1 NQPWHEGLSVGYH
14 RAGIFGS
21 SRNSISDFGL
31 QALQRPMTGASKW
44 YWFKIAAS
52 EHFLSLLR
60 SLVFPTCTFRL
71 SQPATQPQRQLCSLI
86 PVASTLRR
94 PIQPIYQFPSATRQ
108 LGNAIHISEY
118 GILPF
123 LALGLNLVNKTGLHF
138 NHSNLKT
145 YLSLSPFVPRRSH
158 KAIVS
163 SCRCNTAPETVVCIF
178 PAPDQ
183 TSFPKCTLLNSLNV
197 CCEPDFHP
205 QRPIIIGEEGLDSPE
220 TVTLKYEEAVARANG
235 DLRGDSPPGGLLPM
249 SHYGK
254 HQPGPI
260 HGYDSARGYEEAAYQ
275 QYGAQ
280 NYPAQHGG
288 AAQLTAAQMNQ
299 GAFAANNAVAPYMG
313 VGSVDL
319 SVASFQP
326 STGGAGTKVLVKVS
340 SAYDLLAMA
349 PYYFLVFGTK
359 KVPADPIQ
367 DPQDNGSLLT
377 VSADAPP
384 FVITGCPNE
393 NVPVSLV
400 IETENHEHFQ
410 SAPVGQFVYHEAPL
424 GGPGASS
431 EVITRKVS
439 KSPEQQHQSPRSAS
453 TQLGNESAT
462 NTYDFAT
469 APQQPTQ
476 SPYGSNFPQDS
487 NNTNML
493 SAYRTNSFTDQHYP
507 RAVPPPL
514 RPPMAGWQAYGRT
527 PGPPITHT
535 QISRPSLTPLP
546 MPSATTPQLVR
557 TSSIPSSPGGGQ
569 GSGYSHWGSYS
580 NKAVLKIMGKLD
592 SMAVD
597 WSPEEWSNRRRIVM
611 FSKKQSGSTL
621 TASFRAVNVNERPPN
636 SICIS
641 CIWWAEKNECYVT
654 SVDTIYLL
662 EQLVVA
668 PARFTVEEKNRIRR
682 NLEGFRPLTV
692 SKAKADSE
700 EFFKIIMAFPN
711 PKPRNIEKDV
721 KVFPWKILESAL
733 KKIIGKYSASPSST
747 LPASHLLT
755 PTPVSAYPPL
765 PTPPAPTVASD
776 HISAYGVPS
785 QVHHEALTSPRSIT
799 GSTHSWPTYS
809 TGPPRT
815 LSPALT
821 AVSPRQSGLRLA
833 APLPAVTGYDSR
845 SMTAGSYGSGLH
857 TPIGNQHT
865 PPPAPGRWDTAI
877 PAMHAP
883 TTYAEQ
889 YQSMT
894 SHHAPSHQ
902 VYGGVGYGDGAQ
914 RA

>member
-1 NQPWHEGLSVGYH
+1 MSAAKFEC
-14 RAGIFGS
+14 
-21 SRNSISDFGL
+21 
-31 QALQRPMTGASKW
+31 ASYK
-44 YWFKIAAS
+44 
-52 EHFLSLLR
+52 HF
-60 SLVFPTCTFRL
+60 
-71 SQPATQPQRQLCSLI
+71 
-86 PVASTLRR
+86 
-94 PIQPIYQFPSATRQ
+94 
-108 LGNAIHISEY
+108 
-118 GILPF
+118 
-123 LALGLNLVNKTGLHF
+123 
-138 NHSNLKT
+138 
-145 YLSLSPFVPRRSH
+145 
-158 KAIVS
+158 
-163 SCRCNTAPETVVCIF
+163 
-178 PAPDQ
+178 
-183 TSFPKCTLLNSLNV
+183 
-197 CCEPDFHP
+197 EPDYHP

-260 HGYDSARGYEEAAYQ
+260 HGYDSTRGYQDAAYQ
-275 QYGAQ
+275 PYGGQ
-280 NYPAQHGG
+280 GYPAQHGG

-299 GAFAANNAVAPYMG
+299 EAFAANSA
-313 VGSVDL
+313 VGSYMSVGSIGL
-319 SVASFQP
+319 SVVSFQP
-326 STGGAGTKVLVKVS
+326 ASGIAGTKVMVKFTTP
-340 SAYDLLAMA
+340 YDILTMGPYFFLL
-349 PYYFLVFGTK
+349 FGGNK
-359 KVPADPIQ
+359 IPAELIK
-367 DPQDNGSLLT
+367 DPQDNSSMLT
-377 VSADAPP
+377 VSADAPL
-384 FVITGCPNE
+384 FGVTGCDSE
-393 NVPVSLV
+393 SVPVSLV
-400 IETENHEHFQ
+400 IETESGDEVSRTAAGH
-410 SAPVGQFVYHEAPL
+410 FVYHEAPL

-431 EVITRKVS
+431 DGITRKVS

-453 TQLGNESAT
+453 THMGNEAST

-469 APQQPTQ
+469 APQQPTH
-476 SPYGSNFPQDS
+476 SPYGTNFPQDNS
-487 NNTNML
+487 NNTML
-493 SAYRTNSFTDQHYP
+493 GAYRTNSFTEQHYS

-514 RPPMAGWQAYGRT
+514 RPPMTGWQAYGRT

-546 MPSATTPQLVR
+546 MPSASTPQLVR
-557 TSSIPSSPGGGQ
+557 TSSIPSSPGGGGQ
-569 GSGYSHWGSYS
+569 SSAYSHWGSYS

-592 SMAVD
+592 TMAME

-776 HISAYGVPS
+776 HVGAYGVPPH
-785 QVHHEALTSPRSIT
+785 VHAEALTSPRSIT
-799 GSTHSWPTYS
+799 GSTHSWPAYS
-809 TGPPRT
+809 TGPPRN

-821 AVSPRQSGLRLA
+821 AISPRQSGIRLA

-845 SMTAGSYGSGLH
+845 SMTTGSYGGGMQ
-857 TPIGNQHT
+857 TPLGPQHT
-865 PPPAPGRWDTAI
+865 PPPAGGRWDATM

-883 TTYAEQ
+883 ATYAEQ

-894 SHHAPSHQ
+894 AHHAPTHQ
-902 VYGGVGYGDGAQ
+902 VYGGGGYGDGAQ

>member
-1 NQPWHEGLSVGYH
+1 MSAAKFEC
-14 RAGIFGS
+14 
-21 SRNSISDFGL
+21 
-31 QALQRPMTGASKW
+31 ASYK
-44 YWFKIAAS
+44 
-52 EHFLSLLR
+52 HF
-60 SLVFPTCTFRL
+60 
-71 SQPATQPQRQLCSLI
+71 
-86 PVASTLRR
+86 
-94 PIQPIYQFPSATRQ
+94 
-108 LGNAIHISEY
+108 
-118 GILPF
+118 
-123 LALGLNLVNKTGLHF
+123 
-138 NHSNLKT
+138 
-145 YLSLSPFVPRRSH
+145 
-158 KAIVS
+158 
-163 SCRCNTAPETVVCIF
+163 
-178 PAPDQ
+178 
-183 TSFPKCTLLNSLNV
+183 
-197 CCEPDFHP
+197 EPDFHP

-235 DLRGDSPPGGLLPM
+235 DLRGESPSGGLLPM

-260 HGYDSARGYEEAAYQ
+260 HGYDSTRGYQDAAYQ
-275 QYGAQ
+275 QYGGQ
-280 NYPAQHGG
+280 SYPAQHDG
-288 AAQLTAAQMNQ
+288 AAHLTAAQMNQ
-299 GAFAANNAVAPYMG
+299 GAFAANSAVGQYMS
-313 VGSVDL
+313 VGNVGPSVV
-319 SVASFQP
+319 SCQP
-326 STGGAGTKVLVKVS
+326 GSGIAGTKVLVKVS
-340 SAYDLLAMA
+340 SYDILG
-349 PYYFLVFGTK
+349 PYIFLVFGTH
-359 KVPADPIQ
+359 KVPAEYLK
-367 DPQDNGSLLT
+367 DPQDSNGMLT
-377 VSADAPP
+377 VSADAPH
-384 FVITGCPNE
+384 FVVTNCPNE
-393 NVPVSLV
+393 NVPVSLL
-400 IETENHEHFQ
+400 IETESGEEVSRTAAGH
-410 SAPVGQFVYHEAPL
+410 FVYHEAPL

-431 EVITRKVS
+431 DDITRKVS
-439 KSPEQQHQSPRSAS
+439 KSPEQHQSPRSAS
-453 TQLGNESAT
+453 TQLGNEPST

-469 APQQPTQ
+469 APQQPAQ
-476 SPYGSNFPQDS
+476 SPYGSNFSQDTNS
-487 NNTNML
+487 NML
-493 SAYRTNSFTDQHYP
+493 SAYRTNSFTEQHYS

-514 RPPMAGWQAYGRT
+514 RPPMASWQAYTRA

-546 MPSATTPQLVR
+546 MPSASTPQLVR

-569 GSGYSHWGSYS
+569 SSGYSHWGSYS
-580 NKAVLKIMGKLD
+580 TKAVLKIMGKLD
-592 SMAVD
+592 SMAAD

-611 FSKKQSGSTL
+611 FNKKQTGSTL
-621 TASFRAVNVNERPPN
+621 TATFRAVNVNERPPN

-755 PTPVSAYPPL
+755 PAASAYPPL

-776 HISAYGVPS
+776 HINAYGVPS
-785 QVHHEALTSPRSIT
+785 QVHPDGLTSPRSIS
-799 GSTHSWPTYS
+799 GSTHSWPAYS

-845 SMTAGSYGSGLH
+845 SMTTGSYGGGLH
-857 TPIGNQHT
+857 TPIGTQHT
-865 PPPAPGRWDTAI
+865 PPTGPGRWDPTI

-883 TTYAEQ
+883 ATYAEQ

-894 SHHAPSHQ
+894 AHHGPSHQ
-902 VYGGVGYGDGAQ
+902 VYGGGGYGDGAQ

>member
-1 NQPWHEGLSVGYH
+1 MSAAKFEC
-14 RAGIFGS
+14 
-21 SRNSISDFGL
+21 
-31 QALQRPMTGASKW
+31 ASYK
-44 YWFKIAAS
+44 
-52 EHFLSLLR
+52 HF
-60 SLVFPTCTFRL
+60 
-71 SQPATQPQRQLCSLI
+71 
-86 PVASTLRR
+86 
-94 PIQPIYQFPSATRQ
+94 
-108 LGNAIHISEY
+108 
-118 GILPF
+118 
-123 LALGLNLVNKTGLHF
+123 
-138 NHSNLKT
+138 
-145 YLSLSPFVPRRSH
+145 
-158 KAIVS
+158 
-163 SCRCNTAPETVVCIF
+163 
-178 PAPDQ
+178 
-183 TSFPKCTLLNSLNV
+183 
-197 CCEPDFHP
+197 EPDFHP

-254 HQPGPI
+254 QQAGPI
-260 HGYDSARGYEEAAYQ
+260 HGYDASRGYQEAAYQ
-275 QYGAQ
+275 QYGSHS
-280 NYPAQHGG
+280 YPAQHGG

-299 GAFAANNAVAPYMG
+299 DAFAANSAVGSYMPVG
-313 VGSVDL
+313 VGPSVV
-319 SVASFQP
+319 SCQP
-326 STGGAGTKVLVKVS
+326 SSGMAGAKVMVKVS
-340 SAYDLLAMA
+340 SPYDLLSMA
-349 PYYFLVFGTK
+349 PYFSLVFGVQ
-359 KVPADPIQ
+359 KVSGHTIK
-367 DPQDNGSLLT
+367 DPQDSNGYMLT
-377 VSADAPP
+377 ISAEAPP
-384 FVITGCPNE
+384 FGVTSCSNE
-393 NVPVSLV
+393 NVPVTLL
-400 IETENHEHFQ
+400 IETESGEEV
-410 SAPVGQFVYHEAPL
+410 SRTAAGQFVYHEA
-424 GGPGASS
+424 GPGGSS
-431 EVITRKVS
+431 DDITRKVS

-453 TQLGNESAT
+453 TQMGNEAST

-469 APQQPTQ
+469 APQQSAPT
-476 SPYGSNFPQDS
+476 PYGSSFSQDH
-487 NNTNML
+487 NNGNNML
-493 SAYRTNSFTDQHYP
+493 SAYRTNSFAEQHYS

-569 GSGYSHWGSYS
+569 QSGYNHWGSYS
-580 NKAVLKIMGKLD
+580 NKAVLKIQGKLD

-597 WSPEEWSNRRRIVM
+597 WTPEEWSNRRRIVM
-611 FSKKQSGSTL
+611 FNKKQTGSTL
-621 TASFRAVNVNERPPN
+621 TTSFRSVNVNERPPN

-755 PTPVSAYPPL
+755 PTPVSAYPPPL
-765 PTPPAPTVASD
+765 PTPPAANVASD
-776 HISAYGVPS
+776 HVGSYGVPS
-785 QVHHEALTSPRSIT
+785 QVHQDGLTSPRSIS
-799 GSTHSWPTYS
+799 GSTHSWPAYS
-809 TGPPRT
+809 TGPGPRN

-821 AVSPRQSGLRLA
+821 AVSPRQQSGLRLA

-845 SMTAGSYGSGLH
+845 SMTTHSYGSGLH
-857 TPIGNQHT
+857 TPLGNHHA
-865 PPPAPGRWDTAI
+865 PSMGPGRWDPTI

-883 TTYAEQ
+883 TTYGEQ
-889 YQSMT
+889 YQPMT
-894 SHHAPSHQ
+894 THHAPSHQ
-902 VYGGVGYGDGAQ
+902 VYGGDGYGDGAQ

>member
-1 NQPWHEGLSVGYH
+1 MSAAKFEC
-14 RAGIFGS
+14 
-21 SRNSISDFGL
+21 
-31 QALQRPMTGASKW
+31 ASYK
-44 YWFKIAAS
+44 
-52 EHFLSLLR
+52 HF
-60 SLVFPTCTFRL
+60 
-71 SQPATQPQRQLCSLI
+71 
-86 PVASTLRR
+86 
-94 PIQPIYQFPSATRQ
+94 
-108 LGNAIHISEY
+108 
-118 GILPF
+118 
-123 LALGLNLVNKTGLHF
+123 
-138 NHSNLKT
+138 
-145 YLSLSPFVPRRSH
+145 
-158 KAIVS
+158 
-163 SCRCNTAPETVVCIF
+163 
-178 PAPDQ
+178 
-183 TSFPKCTLLNSLNV
+183 
-197 CCEPDFHP
+197 EPDFHP

-254 HQPGPI
+254 QQAGPI
-260 HGYDSARGYEEAAYQ
+260 HGYDASRGYQEAAYQ
-275 QYGAQ
+275 QYGSQ
-280 NYPAQHGG
+280 SYPAQHGG

-299 GAFAANNAVAPYMG
+299 DAFAANSAVGSYMPVG
-313 VGSVDL
+313 VGTSVV
-319 SVASFQP
+319 SCQP
-326 STGGAGTKVLVKVS
+326 SSGMAGTKVMVKVS
-340 SAYDLLAMA
+340 SPYDLLGMS
-349 PYYFLVFGTK
+349 PYLFLVFGVQ
-359 KVPADPIQ
+359 KVSGHAMKDSQ
-367 DPQDNGSLLT
+367 DSNGYMLT
-377 VSADAPP
+377 ISAEAPP
-384 FVITGCPNE
+384 FGVTSCNNE
-393 NVPVSLV
+393 NVPVTLL
-400 IETENHEHFQ
+400 IETESGEEV
-410 SAPVGQFVYHEAPL
+410 SRTAAGQFVYHEA
-424 GGPGASS
+424 GPGASS
-431 EVITRKVS
+431 DDITRKVS

-453 TQLGNESAT
+453 TQLGNEAST

-469 APQQPTQ
+469 APQQPAPT
-476 SPYGSNFPQDS
+476 PYGSNFSQDH
-487 NNTNML
+487 NNGNNML
-493 SAYRTNSFTDQHYP
+493 SAYRTNSFAEQHYS

-569 GSGYSHWGSYS
+569 QSGYNHWGSYS
-580 NKAVLKIMGKLD
+580 NKAVLKIQGKLD

-597 WSPEEWSNRRRIVM
+597 WTPEEWSNRRRIVM
-611 FSKKQSGSTL
+611 FNKKQTGSTL
-621 TASFRAVNVNERPPN
+621 TTSFRSVNVNERPPN

-755 PTPVSAYPPL
+755 PTPVSAYPPPL
-765 PTPPAPTVASD
+765 PTPPAPNVASD
-776 HISAYGVPS
+776 HVGSYGVAS
-785 QVHHEALTSPRSIT
+785 HVHQEGLTSPRSIS
-799 GSTHSWPTYS
+799 GSTHSWPAYS
-809 TGPPRT
+809 TGPGPRN

-833 APLPAVTGYDSR
+833 APLPAVTGYDNR
-845 SMTAGSYGSGLH
+845 SMTTHSYGSGMHAPL
-857 TPIGNQHT
+857 GNHH
-865 PPPAPGRWDTAI
+865 APSMGSGRWDPTI

-889 YQSMT
+889 YQPMNT
-894 SHHAPSHQ
+894 HHAPSHQ
-902 VYGGVGYGDGAQ
+902 VYGGDGYGDGAQ

>member
-1 NQPWHEGLSVGYH
+1 MSAAKFEC
-14 RAGIFGS
+14 
-21 SRNSISDFGL
+21 
-31 QALQRPMTGASKW
+31 ASYK
-44 YWFKIAAS
+44 
-52 EHFLSLLR
+52 HF
-60 SLVFPTCTFRL
+60 
-71 SQPATQPQRQLCSLI
+71 
-86 PVASTLRR
+86 
-94 PIQPIYQFPSATRQ
+94 
-108 LGNAIHISEY
+108 
-118 GILPF
+118 
-123 LALGLNLVNKTGLHF
+123 
-138 NHSNLKT
+138 
-145 YLSLSPFVPRRSH
+145 
-158 KAIVS
+158 
-163 SCRCNTAPETVVCIF
+163 
-178 PAPDQ
+178 
-183 TSFPKCTLLNSLNV
+183 
-197 CCEPDFHP
+197 EPDFHP

-254 HQPGPI
+254 PQPGPI
-260 HGYDSARGYEEAAYQ
+260 HGYDSSRGYQDAGYQ

-280 NYPAQHGG
+280 TYPAQHGSAG
-288 AAQLTAAQMNQ
+288 QLTAAQMNQ
-299 GAFAANNAVAPYMG
+299 EAFAANSA
-313 VGSVDL
+313 VGSYMPV
-319 SVASFQP
+319 SVSVNPSVVSYQP
-326 STGGAGTKVLVKVS
+326 SSGMAGTKVQVKINS
-340 SAYDLLAMA
+340 PYDLLTVA
-349 PYYFLVFGTK
+349 PFYSLVFGANKVSAQPTK
-359 KVPADPIQ
+359 ESQ
-367 DPQDNGSLLT
+367 DSNGYMFT

-384 FVITGCPNE
+384 FVVTGCASE
-393 NVPVSLV
+393 NVPVLV
-400 IETENHEHFQ
+400 LIETENGEQ
-410 SAPVGQFVYHEAPL
+410 VMKEAAGQFVYHEA
-424 GGPGASS
+424 GPGASS
-431 EVITRKVS
+431 DGITRKLS

-453 TQLGNESAT
+453 TQLGNEVNT

-469 APQQPTQ
+469 APQQPAQ
-476 SPYGSNFPQDS
+476 SPYGNSFSQD
-487 NNTNML
+487 NNNNNML
-493 SAYRTNSFTDQHYP
+493 SAYRTNSFPEQHYA

-514 RPPMAGWQAYGRT
+514 RPPMVGWQAYGRT

-546 MPSATTPQLVR
+546 MPSATMPLLVR

-569 GSGYSHWGSYS
+569 QSGYNHWGSYS
-580 NKAVLKIMGKLD
+580 NKAQLKIVGKLD
-592 SMAVD
+592 TMSID

-611 FSKKQSGSTL
+611 FSKKQTGSTL
-621 TASFRAVNVNERPPN
+621 TATFRPVNVNERPPN

-700 EFFKIIMAFPN
+700 EFFKIIMGFPN

-755 PTPVSAYPPL
+755 PTPVNAYPPPL

-776 HISAYGVPS
+776 HVSAYGVPS
-785 QVHHEALTSPRSIT
+785 QVHHHEGLTSPRSIT
-799 GSTHSWPTYS
+799 GSTHSWPAYS
-809 TGPPRT
+809 TGPPRNH
-815 LSPALT
+815 SPAL
-821 AVSPRQSGLRLA
+821 ASVSPRQSGLRLA

-845 SMTAGSYGSGLH
+845 SMTTHSYGGGLQ
-857 TPIGNQHT
+857 TPLGNQHT
-865 PPPAPGRWDTAI
+865 PPSAPGRWDPTI

-889 YQSMT
+889 YQSMAA
-894 SHHAPSHQ
+894 HHNPSHQ
-902 VYGGVGYGDGAQ
+902 VYGGGGYGDGAQ

>member
-1 NQPWHEGLSVGYH
+1 MSAAKFEC
-14 RAGIFGS
+14 
-21 SRNSISDFGL
+21 
-31 QALQRPMTGASKW
+31 ASYK
-44 YWFKIAAS
+44 
-52 EHFLSLLR
+52 HFEKFERLTAPLSLK
-60 SLVFPTCTFRL
+60 
-71 SQPATQPQRQLCSLI
+71 Q
-86 PVASTLRR
+86 
-94 PIQPIYQFPSATRQ
+94 
-108 LGNAIHISEY
+108 
-118 GILPF
+118 
-123 LALGLNLVNKTGLHF
+123 
-138 NHSNLKT
+138 
-145 YLSLSPFVPRRSH
+145 
-158 KAIVS
+158 
-163 SCRCNTAPETVVCIF
+163 
-178 PAPDQ
+178 
-183 TSFPKCTLLNSLNV
+183 
-197 CCEPDFHP
+197 PDFHP

-299 GAFAANNAVAPYMG
+299 GAFAANNAVTPYMG

-894 SHHAPSHQ
+894 AHHAPSHQ